1 MPAPRRFALRPAHI
15 PRHARPRST
24 SRPTWRSWS
33 RRAARPVLVAACGV
47 VVMLTAGTAAYAAG
61 STGVRVLADPTVT
74 GVIDNVRTWLLGI
87 LAAIATLFLTIGGV
101 RYLIAGGNPAE
112 VEKAKSAF
120 KSAAIGY
127 CLAILAPVVV
137 TILQSIV
144 GN

>member
-1 MPAPRRFALRPAHI
+1 MPALRRFALIPAHFPRPA
-15 PRHARPRST
+15 RLRRTCRPSGST
-24 SRPTWRSWS
+24 WS
-33 RRAARPVLVAACGV
+33 RRAARPVLVAVGCA
-47 VVMLTAGTAAYAAG
+47 VVMVTAGTTAYAAS